1 MDSELPNRKRK
12 KKKRTS
18 VIIIGKE
25 VVVLSHVHSAGP
37 ECRGGLP
44 TPAPFS
50 LRAGAFWR
58 CFVCQGSRG
67 RKQAV
72 CVHVR
77 HSHGFWRRYFSQAAT
92 GLCFTT
98 SSRLRK
104 SLKEWQIFESWYL
117 FVTNPPGM
125 MMDVGAPGDR
135 SCCCAQHVTHVS
147 GMFFLYPSRYL
158 NFFFS
163 SFFLVCNSL

>member
-50 LRAGAFWR
+50 LRAGAF
-58 CFVCQGSRG
+58 
-67 RKQAV
+67 
-72 CVHVR
+72 
-77 HSHGFWRRYFSQAAT
+77 
-92 GLCFTT
+92 
-98 SSRLRK
+98 
-104 SLKEWQIFESWYL
+104 
-117 FVTNPPGM
+117 
-125 MMDVGAPGDR
+125 
-135 SCCCAQHVTHVS
+135 
-147 GMFFLYPSRYL
+147 
-158 NFFFS
+158 
-163 SFFLVCNSL
+163 